1 MFFPTKPGSEEYG
14 DNRLKQKK
22 VEHFIYNRVFVDLD
36 AKQGPFAIQLNEL
49 EIKEVSEIKERE
61 AAAPLSGSNVS
72 GSEHENSK
80 D

>member
-22 VEHFIYNRVFVDLD
+22 IEQYIYSRVYIELD

-49 EIKEVSEIKERE
+49 EIKEVSERE
-61 AAAPLSGSNVS
+61 AAVPLSGCNVS